1 MVRNTSR
8 KKREYVIQLD
18 PHFSTSALQPTFYF
32 TVDETPSAI
41 ITQAQE
47 KKLDEELEK
56 LEHKLRIAVTKKKT
70 DKIFKLN
77 AKISRTKALLSG
89 EQLPDENASETDSTM
104 WASTTASSESG
115 GNDVYDSNSE
125 SEYSESESAPRS
137 RRKSKTS
144 GSSGLGSEGFTQTAN
159 SLHFS
164 LEAEATGR
172 IKAYAVFHTA
182 QPNGD
187 PDYVEPVKRSG
198 LKSQKAKK
206 RQIRRDSTPVM
217 GLGKFLLFEQQNKD
231 VVKELQYSAEIYSR
245 TAAGEVAYCR
255 AVGKPMQNLEDSG
268 PSKGN
273 LRLMSTEREA
283 TETESVVSSGS
294 SLHMTPLELGSTKSD
309 SSAGRRHGLTIAIP
323 ESNALVTGD
332 RLRVEA
338 LPSQI
343 GTSRPSAL
351 LIPIEEAPSDS
362 DGWKLSISNRSGLDK
377 KFKAVE
383 LVWNPADS
391 IKDLLSLACE
401 ILPED
406 ATEST
411 MTNYEPNLTCLPR
424 KINLVDDDVATVQI
438 KWAFAPRAGFGA
450 SSSLSSCITR
460 SLVEKILSAGEL
472 RVGTIDIIAADDTL
486 SGIGTDDM
494 ITRQPI
500 AQVDIALVKTVQ
512 RSLYLDS
519 DQIDLGT
526 QELNSEARG
535 QLVIRNRSLQSTN
548 FLLLVAP
555 KRDDAIASIQ
565 NPAGEISFETSTGK
579 VQPGSVAVVW
589 FTFKAVTPGQ
599 HTELILL
606 RNLNDRLDTSEI
618 TVTVRVTRPVYVRIP
633 ELDPHA
639 TGNLN
644 VLDFGPCYVTPE
656 MQDTTI
662 ESPNVSLK
670 FSKVHKLT
678 LESKVD
684 ETLVIC
690 TSSNLKTQCYVYE
703 DARLHREAT
712 HAILHGLKTI
722 DLFVAI
728 RPRLSADAFK
738 TGASRDLVGGI
749 RLQLFRAT
757 ELSEIPGEDAK
768 SNMVAEFTVKFV
780 GVAGAS
786 LARVTPSVIDFG
798 VEYNSGRLQTCK
810 THEGRFELVNINKA
824 LPLRYRLFVTNG
836 KSGYSDDD
844 ETLHVALKHEKGEI
858 APGGTGEVEF
868 RLMAY
873 TNGLFRRRILVE
885 NIHYPGKINVVDV
898 VLFVDTGALHCD
910 IFQLKAHS
918 SITEEPTVMPI
929 ALEKNEPISE
939 SIDIGVV
946 NVIRLEEEF
955 NDAASVSTVDM
966 DSTARKYRIF
976 EGCSFGD
983 TFYNGLYMLNNT
995 STRNKFVVVTNKT
1008 EIEMMLR
1015 PVSTLPLIFQWNHWN
1030 GVSSLPV
1037 ISEGEMDLQVVGSSG
1052 EGVAYLDAIDQCCAQ
1067 GADTASLYCGNSYIL
1082 PPNSSC
1088 ALALC
1093 FASIAMTNPLPC
1105 EVIDSGRLHPFNGM
1119 IGIQSVGT
1127 EEACTLKVINLSGA
1141 FGESRIK
1148 VVEKHVSLGKI
1159 GYAIGWTSS
1168 KFEVTVKNASGV
1180 PVFFAI
1186 SNASSSICIQDVKGA
1201 QRMQFEPD
1209 DKQSNGSNYLAQ
1221 ADIEESNDRIPTL
1234 RSLAMRADQNRNG
1247 EGSSIWRLEPTSSS
1261 TVEIEF
1267 IHTTEVNVLYCEIV
1281 LAS

>member
-1 MVRNTSR
+1 MRNTSR

-18 PHFSTSALQPTFYF
+18 PQFSTSTLQPTFYF
-32 TVDETPSAI
+32 TFDETPSAI

-70 DKIFKLN
+70 DKISKLN
-77 AKISRTKALLSG
+77 AKISRAKALLSG
-89 EQLPDENASETDSTM
+89 EQLPDENASENESTV

-125 SEYSESESAPRS
+125 SEYSESESAPRP
-137 RRKSKTS
+137 RRRSKTS
-144 GSSGLGSEGFTQTAN
+144 GVGPDGFTQTPN

-172 IKAYAVFHTA
+172 IKAYAVFHA
-182 QPNGD
+182 VQSNGEAE
-187 PDYVEPVKRSG
+187 YVESGKRGG

-206 RQIRRDSTPVM
+206 RQLRRESTPVL

-245 TAAGEVAYCR
+245 TAAGEAAYCR
-255 AVGKPMQNLEDSG
+255 AVGKPMQTPMHLEDAVS
-268 PSKGN
+268 SKGS
-273 LRLMSTEREA
+273 LRSLSISTEKEA
-283 TETESVVSSGS
+283 TEAGNKAVESVGS
-294 SLHMTPLELGSTKSD
+294 PLHMAPLDLGSTKNENL
-309 SSAGRRHGLTIAIP
+309 AGRRHGLTIAIP
-323 ESNALVTGD
+323 ESNALVTGQ
-332 RLRVEA
+332 RLRVEV
-338 LPSQI
+338 QTNQF
-343 GTSRPSAL
+343 GTYRPSTL
-351 LIPIEEAPSDS
+351 LVPIEESPADS
-362 DGWKLSISNRSGLDK
+362 SGWKLSLSNQSDLDK
-377 KFKAVE
+377 KIKAVE
-383 LVWNPADS
+383 LVWNPVDS
-391 IKDLLSLACE
+391 IRDLLSLACA
-401 ILPED
+401 IAPED
-406 ATEST
+406 IAGSNHEL
-411 MTNYEPNLTCLPR
+411 NLASLPR
-424 KINLVDDDVATVQI
+424 KINLADDDTTTLQI
-438 KWAFAPRAGFGA
+438 KWNFAPRAGFGV
-450 SSSLSSCITR
+450 SSSLSSCIGR
-460 SLVEKILSAGEL
+460 SLIEKISSAGEL
-472 RVGTIDIIAADDTL
+472 RVGTIDIIAADGTL
-486 SGIGTDDM
+486 SGIGTDDL
-494 ITRQPI
+494 INRQPI

-519 DQIDLGT
+519 DQVDLGS
-526 QELNSEARG
+526 QELNSETRG
-535 QLVIRNRSLQSTN
+535 QIVIRNRSLQAAN

-555 KRDDAIASIQ
+555 RRDDASAQ
-565 NPAGEISFETSTGK
+565 NPGGEISFDTSTGT
-579 VQPGSVAVVW
+579 VEPGSVVIVW
-589 FTFKAVTPGQ
+589 FTYKAVIPGQ
-599 HTELILL
+599 HAEQILL

-728 RPRLSADAFK
+728 RPRLSGDAFK

-749 RLQLFRAT
+749 RFQLFRAT
-757 ELSEIPGEDAK
+757 ELSEVPGEDAK

-786 LARVTPSVIDFG
+786 LARVTPLLIDFG

-824 LPLRYRLFVTNG
+824 LPLRYRLFVTND

-844 ETLHVALKHEKGEI
+844 ETLHIALKHEKGEI
-858 APGGTGEVEF
+858 APGGTGEIEF

-885 NIHYPGKINVVDV
+885 NIHYPGKINFVDV

-910 IFQLKAHS
+910 IFQLKTPAS
-918 SITEEPTVMPI
+918 TTQMPI
-929 ALEKNEPISE
+929 ATPVALENTEPVSE

-946 NVIRLEEEF
+946 NVIKLEEEF
-955 NDAASVSTVDM
+955 NETASVSTIDM

-976 EGCSFGD
+976 EGRGHGD
-983 TFYNGLYMLNNT
+983 SLYDGLEFLNST
-995 STRNKFVVVTNKT
+995 STRDKFVVVANKT
-1008 EIEMMLR
+1008 ETEMVLR
-1015 PVSTLPLIFQWNHWN
+1015 PVSTLPLIFKWNRWD
-1030 GVSSLPV
+1030 GPSSVPV
-1037 ISEGEMDLQVVGSSG
+1037 ISDGEMDLQVVDSSG
-1052 EGVAYLDAIDQCCAQ
+1052 GEVADLNAIDQCCAQ
-1067 GADTASLYCGNSYIL
+1067 GTENPHLFCGRPYVL
-1082 PPNSSC
+1082 PPNTSGV
-1088 ALALC
+1088 LALC

-1105 EVIDSGRLHPFNGM
+1105 EVIDSGRLHPFSGM
-1119 IGIQSVGT
+1119 IGIQSAGA
-1127 EEACTLKVINLSGA
+1127 EETCTLKVINISGV
-1141 FGESRIK
+1141 FGESRIQ

-1168 KFEVTVKNASGV
+1168 KFEVTVKNVSGV
-1180 PVFFAI
+1180 PVCFAI
-1186 SNASSSICIQDVKGA
+1186 SNTSSSICIQEVKGA
-1201 QRMQFEPD
+1201 DHVQFKHD
-1209 DKQSNGSNYLAQ
+1209 GDQSNGDALAQ
-1221 ADIEESNDRIPTL
+1221 IPTL

-1247 EGSSIWRLEPTSSS
+1247 ESSSVWKLEPMSTC
-1261 TVEIEF
+1261 TVEMEF
-1267 IHTTEVNVLYCEIV
+1267 VHTTEVSPIPIETIV
-1281 LAS
+1281 A